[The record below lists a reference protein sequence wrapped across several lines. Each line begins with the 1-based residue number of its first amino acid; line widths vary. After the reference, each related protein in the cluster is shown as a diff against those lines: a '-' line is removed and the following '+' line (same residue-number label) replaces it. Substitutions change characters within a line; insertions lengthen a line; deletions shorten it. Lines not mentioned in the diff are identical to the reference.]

1 MDRIQIVFRSFFKVH
16 QAPSDFQ
23 AFFTCAHISDRF
35 AVVQRPEC
43 SGCLRSA
50 ASPVVSALSLKG
62 LMHEQSR
69 SYGWEGPLKLQAV
82 QPARLKQRR
91 TVSHGHSSR
100 QAGHVTPVMFYQIC
114 WPRDSSDVLSDRLAT
129 WLHWCFIRR
138 AGHVTPLMFYQ
149 TGWPRDST
157 DVLSDRLKQGDV
169 GTTFPPMGLTLFRHS
184 MVMSCVWLQLQRFN
198 RKTHGFGTFS
208 HFGPHI
214 RNNLPQVIRQ
224 SATLSSFKSKLKT
237 FLFTEY

>member
-69 SYGWEGPLKLQAV
+69 SYGWEGPWKLQAV
-82 QPARLKQRR
+82 QPARLKQRQTGCHGHM

-100 QAGHVTPVMFYQIC
+100 QAGHVTPVMFYQTG
-114 WPRDSSDVLSDRLAT
+114 WPRDSIDVLSDRLAT
-129 WLHWCFIRR
+129 
-138 AGHVTPLMFYQ
+138 
-149 TGWPRDST
+149 
-157 DVLSDRLKQGDV
+157 
-169 GTTFPPMGLTLFRHS
+169 
-184 MVMSCVWLQLQRFN
+184 
-198 RKTHGFGTFS
+198 
-208 HFGPHI
+208 
-214 RNNLPQVIRQ
+214 
-224 SATLSSFKSKLKT
+224 
-237 FLFTEY
+237 